1 MMPDKKIYL
10 DYAATTP
17 LDPQVFEAM
26 KPYYLEQYANPASL
40 HWLGQEAAQAV
51 KQARELL
58 AAAIGG
64 SPQELIFT
72 SSATESNNLALKG
85 LAWANK
91 SKRSK
96 ILVSAV
102 EHDCVLNAAK
112 WLSKQGLVVEY
123 LQVDEFGMIDLQKL
137 EKSLSDE
144 VLLVSV
150 IHANNEIGTI
160 QPIKKIGELCRQAG
174 ALLHVDASQTFGKI
188 PLDVKKLSVDLMTTS
203 AHKIYGPKGV
213 SFLYCTE
220 GIKLSPLLHGGGQEL
235 NLRSSTS
242 NVPGIVGFAKAVE
255 IALEQQPKESEQVAK
270 LRNQLQQKILET
282 TPGSYLN
289 GHPDHRLYNILNVRF
304 DYIEGESLVLSLSQ
318 KGVAASTGSAC
329 SSPKLEPSHVLLA
342 MGLKPA
348 QAHGSLRLSLGRW
361 STQEEIEYAV
371 RAVQEV
377 VTRLREISPF
387 KVKKG

>member
-1 MMPDKKIYL
+1 MPDKQIYL

-26 KPYYLEQYANPASL
+26 KPYYLEQFANPASL
-40 HWLGQEAAQAV
+40 HWMGRESARAV
-51 KQARELL
+51 NLARESL
-58 AAAIGG
+58 AAAIGA
-64 SPQELIFT
+64 SPKELIFT

-85 LAWANK
+85 LAWANQG
-91 SKRSK
+91 KRNK

-102 EHDCVLNAAK
+102 EHDCVLNTAK
-112 WLSKQGLVVEY
+112 WLSKQGFQVDY
-123 LQVDEFGMIDLQKL
+123 LQVDRFGMIELDHLK
-137 EKSLSDE
+137 KSLTDE

-160 QPIKKIGELCRQAG
+160 QPVEQIGELCHEVG
-174 ALLHVDASQTFGKI
+174 ALLHIDASQTFGKI
-188 PLDVKKLSVDLMTTS
+188 QLDVEQLKVDLLTSS

-213 SFLYCTE
+213 SFLYCRD
-220 GIKLSPLLHGGGQEL
+220 GVKLSPLLHGGGQEL

-242 NVPGIVGFAKAVE
+242 NVPGIVGFAKAIE
-255 IALEQQPKESEQVAK
+255 IALAQRADESGRIAQ

-282 TPGSYLN
+282 IPNRYLN

-304 DYIEGESLVLSLSQ
+304 DYIEGESLIMNLSQ

-361 STQEEIEYAV
+361 TTEEEVAYAAK
-371 RAVQEV
+371 AVEDV
-377 VTRLREISPF
+377 VTRLRKISPF
-387 KVKKG
+387 KVK